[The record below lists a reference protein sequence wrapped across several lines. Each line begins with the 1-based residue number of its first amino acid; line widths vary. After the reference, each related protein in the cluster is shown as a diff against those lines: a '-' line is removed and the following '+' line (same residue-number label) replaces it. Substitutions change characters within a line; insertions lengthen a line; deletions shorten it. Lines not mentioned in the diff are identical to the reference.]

1 MPVNGVLTAQE
12 VWILDVRA
20 EKTMNHFH
28 IKNMVISII
37 IAVLLIGLLKKT
49 FNASALN
56 HSIWSVF
63 FLAGVYSLVSKYE
76 KIKVRFGRRQKN
88 FLVFVCILF
97 SAGEVLGI
105 YLTRDGSILAWDMLG
120 ILYEILL
127 IAALAYFLT
136 ALLSI
141 PISHAKVQSS
151 CKESSLKIPM
161 YVTCII
167 LLLGWLP
174 VLLAYYPGIF
184 AYDASNQVMQVI
196 DNTYTTHHPLI
207 HTILLGTFFKLGQLL
222 QNNNIG
228 VLLYSIL
235 QMGVSALMLSWSIT
249 YMIKKGL
256 GVKGYIL
263 LLAIYILFPVYP
275 MMSISTTKD
284 ILFAAFSLTA
294 VVFFMKVSDDGDKWK
309 SAKLLLIG
317 GGALVG
323 MMLFRNNAV
332 YACIICCP
340 ILLLFLKKKGM
351 KHIKLVLFSVLIT
364 VGINGGMNILLQPAK
379 GSIVE
384 MMSVPLQQMARVGY
398 YHEGDLEESLKDN
411 LYYYIPSN
419 VINNYAPNISDGVK
433 NYVDENKIKAS
444 LFQFIKTYIKLG
456 IKYPREYADAFAC
469 VTQGFW
475 YIEDTSNAEIYGSGM
490 DSRLGYML
498 TNYKVMPKGY
508 EVEHNSG
515 FPELE
520 HILEKL
526 FSDNKYQDIPV
537 LSLLFSPAF
546 YGWAMV
552 LYIIIGL
559 YLKSYRIVVP
569 ILILFLY
576 HLSLLLGPTCII
588 RYVYPIVICLP
599 VLYSYL
605 FLSYKVSFVKEIV
618 LAG

>member
-1 MPVNGVLTAQE
+1 MDFGCESRKNNESFSYKKHGDQYNNCSTAHWFIE
-12 VWILDVRA
+12 
-20 EKTMNHFH
+20 
-28 IKNMVISII
+28 
-37 IAVLLIGLLKKT
+37 KT

-340 ILLLFLKKKGM
+340 ILLLFLKKK
-351 KHIKLVLFSVLIT
+351 V
-364 VGINGGMNILLQPAK
+364 
-379 GSIVE
+379 
-384 MMSVPLQQMARVGY
+384 
-398 YHEGDLEESLKDN
+398 
-411 LYYYIPSN
+411 
-419 VINNYAPNISDGVK
+419 
-433 NYVDENKIKAS
+433 
-444 LFQFIKTYIKLG
+444 
-456 IKYPREYADAFAC
+456 
-469 VTQGFW
+469 
-475 YIEDTSNAEIYGSGM
+475 
-490 DSRLGYML
+490 
-498 TNYKVMPKGY
+498 
-508 EVEHNSG
+508 
-515 FPELE
+515 
-520 HILEKL
+520 
-526 FSDNKYQDIPV
+526 
-537 LSLLFSPAF
+537 
-546 YGWAMV
+546 
-552 LYIIIGL
+552 
-559 YLKSYRIVVP
+559 
-569 ILILFLY
+569 
-576 HLSLLLGPTCII
+576 
-588 RYVYPIVICLP
+588 
-599 VLYSYL
+599 
-605 FLSYKVSFVKEIV
+605 
-618 LAG
+618 